1 MKRGILYY
9 LSICFECFHFR
20 ASLMQKV
27 MDSDMGGAVI
37 GIAAFLSM
45 FVVAYVCRRRTREVS
60 VPSPV
65 VVVREEPEDPQSLS

>member
-1 MKRGILYY
+1 
-9 LSICFECFHFR
+9 
-20 ASLMQKV
+20 MQKV

-45 FVVAYVCRRRTREVS
+45 FVVAYFCRRRTPEVS

>member
-1 MKRGILYY
+1 
-9 LSICFECFHFR
+9 
-20 ASLMQKV
+20 MQKV
-27 MDSDMGGAVI
+27 MDSDMGGAII